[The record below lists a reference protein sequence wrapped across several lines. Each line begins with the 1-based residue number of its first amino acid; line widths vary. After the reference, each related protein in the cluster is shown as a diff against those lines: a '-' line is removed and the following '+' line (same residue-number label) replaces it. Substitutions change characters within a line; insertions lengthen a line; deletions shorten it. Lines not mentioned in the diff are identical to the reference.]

1 MALLEEEKI
10 GGCHM
15 EPQSFPTRPR
25 NCIHHVIPFSL
36 FTEDLGKRFP
46 ANLFVKRQLIAKHG
60 EPAINPKHVIWVH
73 FLLFFKKKEERKMHF
88 SFFRPQRILLI
99 NWLKLG
105 YALKKFLHCPR
116 I

>member
-1 MALLEEEKI
+1 MEKASSFLRMALLEEEKI

-36 FTEDLGKRFP
+36 FTEDLAKRFP
-46 ANLFVKRQLIAKHG
+46 ANLFVKRQLIAKYG

-73 FLLFFKKKEERKMHF
+73 VFPFYF
-88 SFFRPQRILLI
+88 
-99 NWLKLG
+99 
-105 YALKKFLHCPR
+105 
-116 I
+116 